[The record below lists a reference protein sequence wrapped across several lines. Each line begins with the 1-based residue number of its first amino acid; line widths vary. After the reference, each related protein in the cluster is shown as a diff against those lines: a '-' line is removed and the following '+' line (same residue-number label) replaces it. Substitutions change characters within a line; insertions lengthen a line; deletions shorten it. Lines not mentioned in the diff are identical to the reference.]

1 MSRVREVVASG
12 FVALTCPQHG
22 EDLPGNERLVCE
34 TPKLE
39 EEQCYETA
47 AQQKKHVEISSGK
60 AVGPDED
67 DD

>member
-1 MSRVREVVASG
+1 MREVAASS
-12 FVALTCPQHG
+12 FVALTCPQDG
-22 EDLPGNERLVCE
+22 EYLLRNEGLVCE
-34 TPKLE
+34 APELE

-47 AQQKKHVEISSGK
+47 AQQKEHVDVSSGK